1 VNAATN
7 DPPHID
13 RAGQYFP
20 AGLLAGPIMFNR
32 HRRIAFS
39 SALVALAAVFSLLAA
54 ATSSSALAAGGVPP
68 FCIARGGGAEGGGG
82 GPQDCR
88 YFDYQSCLQ
97 ASATLHGNCVQ
108 NIDYH
113 GEVSTAPA
121 PARTRHRR

>member
-1 VNAATN
+1 MIN
-7 DPPHID
+7 P
-13 RAGQYFP
+13 
-20 AGLLAGPIMFNR
+20 L
-32 HRRIAFS
+32 RRTAFS
-39 SALVALAAVFSLLAA
+39 GALLALAAIFLLVAA
-54 ATSSSALAAGGVPP
+54 ATSSPALAAGGVPP

-97 ASATLHGNCVQ
+97 AAIGRGNCVQ

-121 PARTRHRR
+121 PARGRHRR